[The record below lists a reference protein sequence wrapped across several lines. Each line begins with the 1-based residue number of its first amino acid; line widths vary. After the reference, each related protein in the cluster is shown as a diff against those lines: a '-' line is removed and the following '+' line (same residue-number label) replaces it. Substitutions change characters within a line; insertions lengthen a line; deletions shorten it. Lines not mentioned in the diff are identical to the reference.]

1 MSVSQ
6 EYDSVSA
13 TCGPLAFLETV
24 SVDGVTETRPHAVSP
39 LMVQGIHRW
48 LCRGCEEEPGAEER

>member
-13 TCGPLAFLETV
+13 TCGPLTFLETL
-24 SVDGVTETRPHAVSP
+24 SVDRVTDTRPHAVSP
-39 LMVQGIHRW
+39 LMVQGIHWWR
-48 LCRGCEEEPGAEER
+48 CRGCEESPGAEER